1 MRIPVSIGALMLACT
16 ALAQEYP
23 ARPIRLIVAFPPGG
37 PTDAVARLVAQK
49 ISDRVGQQMV
59 VDNRGGGSGIP
70 GTEAAAKAAPDGYTL
85 YFGPTTTL
93 GILPS
98 LHPTLPYDPRKSF
111 APVSLIAKG
120 TLAVGVHPSVP
131 AQTLQE
137 FIALARKQPG
147 TLNYGSAGSGTP
159 PHLAAEM
166 FMTLTNT
173 KLVHIPYKGSGPAM
187 TDLLGGRLHVMFD
200 ALPPFLSHAREG
212 KLRVLAITSSER
224 VASLPEVPTVA
235 EAGLPEFEVGLWN
248 GILAPAGTP
257 RSVITRLNAEIRAV
271 LAEATTKDTLL
282 RFGLVPVW
290 TTPEA
295 FAAFIDSEIER
306 WGKVVKSSGA
316 KLE

>member
-1 MRIPVSIGALMLACT
+1 
-16 ALAQEYP
+16 
-23 ARPIRLIVAFPPGG
+23 
-37 PTDAVARLVAQK
+37 
-49 ISDRVGQQMV
+49 
-59 VDNRGGGSGIP
+59 
-70 GTEAAAKAAPDGYTL
+70 
-85 YFGPTTTL
+85 
-93 GILPS
+93 
-98 LHPTLPYDPRKSF
+98 
-111 APVSLIAKG
+111 
-120 TLAVGVHPSVP
+120 
-131 AQTLQE
+131 
-137 FIALARKQPG
+137 
-147 TLNYGSAGSGTP
+147 
-159 PHLAAEM
+159 
-166 FMTLTNT
+166 
-173 KLVHIPYKGSGPAM
+173 
-187 TDLLGGRLHVMFD
+187 MFD

-316 KLE
+316 RLE